1 MARENAPSPKP
12 GRQFLAR
19 NRKALHDFEVL
30 EKLEA
35 GIQLVGT
42 EVKVVRDGKAGLAG
56 AFAHIDKRTNEAFLD
71 NVTIPPYDFG
81 NRFNHDARRT
91 RKLLMH
97 RREID
102 RLAHELAVEHL
113 ALIPLSFYFKDGRVK
128 VEIAVARG
136 RKKADKR
143 QALAA
148 RDVKLEMAKAMGRQA
163 KGRT

>member
-1 MARENAPSPKP
+1 VARENAPSPKP

-30 EKLEA
+30 EKIEA

-97 RREID
+97 RREILKL
-102 RLAHELAVEHL
+102 RAFVEQKGHTL
-113 ALIPLSFYFKDGRVK
+113 VPLSLYMVHGRVK
-128 VEIAVARG
+128 VEIGVCKG
-136 RKKADKR
+136 KAAHDKR
-143 QALAA
+143 ETLLRRESDRDAERAIA
-148 RDVKLEMAKAMGRQA
+148 RHYRG
-163 KGRT
+163 

>member
-1 MARENAPSPKP
+1 MARENAPSSKP

-42 EVKVVRDGKAGLAG
+42 EVKVVRDGKAGLVG

-97 RREID
+97 RREILKL
-102 RLAHELAVEHL
+102 RAFVEQKGHTL
-113 ALIPLSFYFKDGRVK
+113 VPLSLYMVHGRVK
-128 VEIAVARG
+128 VEIGVCKG
-136 RKKADKR
+136 KAAHDKR
-143 QALAA
+143 ETLLRRESDRDAERAIA
-148 RDVKLEMAKAMGRQA
+148 RHYRG
-163 KGRT
+163 

>member
-1 MARENAPSPKP
+1 MARDNAPSSKS

-97 RREID
+97 RREILKL
-102 RLAHELAVEHL
+102 RAFVEQKGHTL
-113 ALIPLSFYFKDGRVK
+113 VPLSLYMVHGRVK
-128 VEIAVARG
+128 VEIGVCKG
-136 RKKADKR
+136 KAAHDKR
-143 QALAA
+143 ETLLRRESDRDAERAIA
-148 RDVKLEMAKAMGRQA
+148 RHYRG
-163 KGRT
+163 